1 MKSYRW
7 LAAVGSIL
15 IHLVLLGGLRS
26 LLWQSPPPVRNEVEL
41 LVEFG
46 SLAQKKVE
54 FVRQPLVRKQPR
66 KQLIPRPAS
75 PVVVSPGQVQVIVPR
90 DSLLAEEFLRD
101 SVADA
106 ERQFFGDTLYG
117 ILQKYPGLKPAL
129 LQELLVQHV
138 PAYDSLATLRKQIAE
153 ALAPYLEMSDAE
165 RAARANMKRFGSAQN
180 PHHVQAIPGN
190 IPISAMIMYLIQ
202 LLTQ

>member
-1 MKSYRW
+1 MKSYRR

-15 IHLVLLGGLRS
+15 THLLVLAVLG
-26 LLWQSPPPVRNEVEL
+26 LLSWQPSPSVREEVEV

-46 SLAQKKVE
+46 PFAEKSIESVPRPLAR
-54 FVRQPLVRKQPR
+54 RQPSEQP
-66 KQLIPRPAS
+66 IFRPAS
-75 PVVVSPGQVQVIVPR
+75 PVAVGPGQVIVPR
-90 DSLLAEEFLRD
+90 DSLLAEKFLRD
-101 SVADA
+101 SVVDA

-117 ILQKYPGLKPAL
+117 ILQKYPELKSAI

-165 RAARANMKRFGSAQN
+165 RAARANMKRFGTAQN

-190 IPISAMIMYLIQ
+190 IPITAIIMYLIQ

>member
-1 MKSYRW
+1 MKSYRR

-15 IHLVLLGGLRS
+15 THLLVLAVLG
-26 LLWQSPPPVRNEVEL
+26 LLSWQPSPSVREEVEV

-46 SLAQKKVE
+46 SFAEKSIE
-54 FVRQPLVRKQPR
+54 SAPRPPARKQPR
-66 KQLIPRPAS
+66 KQPISRPAS
-75 PVVVSPGQVQVIVPR
+75 PVAVGPGQVIVPS

-101 SVADA
+101 PVADA

-117 ILQKYPGLKPAL
+117 ILQKYPELRPVV

-165 RAARANMKRFGSAQN
+165 RAARANMKRFGTAHN
-180 PHHVQAIPGN
+180 PFQPPGIPGN
-190 IPISAMIMYLIQ
+190 IPISAIILFLMNMLK
-202 LLTQ
+202 